1 MDLSG
6 VFSDDQMA
14 IIGCFGALAMCG
26 MIAALSF
33 HLGPVGSQQKEMDV
47 ARNRTLPLETPR
59 TQIPQQD
66 RRAA

>member
-6 VFSDDQMA
+6 MFSDDQMA

-33 HLGPVGSQQKEMDV
+33 HLGPAGSQQKTIDV
-47 ARNRTLPLETPR
+47 ARNRTLPLGTPQS
-59 TQIPQQD
+59 QIPQQD